1 MEEKEILQF
10 FKEKLSE
17 NNIEASNEKLEK
29 FILYMKNLQEWNAKI
44 NLTAIKHEKDII
56 IKHFIDSI
64 FISKYFGFYS

>member
-17 NNIEASNEKLEK
+17 NNIEVSNEKLEK

-44 NLTAIKHEKDII
+44 NLTAIKDERIL
-56 IKHFIDSI
+56 
-64 FISKYFGFYS
+64 